1 MVKQSKIQDHT
12 KADVEPKILI
22 IGGSGMF
29 GRRLAQHLAMTTERN
44 MRLIITSRTLAKAQE
59 IASSIKAVFA
69 IEGIAFDH
77 TKNMASIFTD
87 VKPDI
92 TIDCSGPFQ
101 SANYQLAHAA
111 LECGSHF
118 IDLADARGYIE
129 GFEDNVGNLATKNN
143 LTAITGASTTPALS
157 ANIVQELT
165 DNWQQID
172 KIELAITPGGKSEVG
187 LSVMKALLSYAG
199 RKIPAWTDGKIDS
212 IYALINSKIIDVPK
226 LGKRRIMPVETIDA
240 IYLGARHNVTSDVTF
255 YTGLESPLEQ
265 WGTIYLSY
273 LIKWGVIKNP
283 LPLAPWLMRAR
294 AFIRP
299 FTSDRGGMIILTSGL
314 DSNGNKITARWSLL
328 ATHGDGPF
336 IPILPM
342 AAAIKKLLAGQIK
355 TGAMIAD
362 EALTREDIEAE
373 MAHHHITTQS
383 EVL

>member
-1 MVKQSKIQDHT
+1 MTSQSKT
-12 KADVEPKILI
+12 GGGSKILI

-29 GRRLAQHLAMTTERN
+29 GRRLVQHLAMTQD
-44 MRLIITSRTLAKAQE
+44 LDVHLVITSRTLAKARA
-59 IASSIKAVFA
+59 IANSIEVNFV

-77 TKNMASIFTD
+77 TKDMAAAFED

-118 IDLADARGYIE
+118 IDLADAKNYIE
-129 GFEDNVGNLATKNN
+129 GFAKDLDDIAIKNN
-143 LTAITGASTTPALS
+143 LTAITGASATPALS

-165 DNWQQID
+165 CGWQQAD
-172 KIELAITPGGKSEVG
+172 MIELAITPGGKSEVG

-199 RKIPAWTDGKIDS
+199 RKIPAWKDGKMS
-212 IYALINSKIIDVPK
+212 FIYGLVNSKIMDVPK
-226 LGKRRIMPVETIDA
+226 LGKRRIVPVETIDA
-240 IYLGARHNVTSDVTF
+240 TYLGARHKVTSDVTF
-255 YTGLESPLEQ
+255 YTGLEASLEQ
-265 WGTIYLSY
+265 WGTICLG
-273 LIKWGVIKNP
+273 LMVKWGVIKNP
-283 LPLAPWLMRAR
+283 LPLAPWLMKAR

-299 FTSDRGGMIILTSGL
+299 FTSDRGGMVVLTSGL
-314 DSNGNKITARWSLL
+314 DAHGIEVTARWSLL

-336 IPILPM
+336 VPILPM
-342 AAAIKKLLAGQIK
+342 AAVIKKLLAGQIK

-362 EALTREDIEAE
+362 EVLDLKDIEAE

>member
-1 MVKQSKIQDHT
+1 MDSQPKVKSR
-12 KADVEPKILI
+12 PKILI

-29 GRRLAQHLAMTTERN
+29 GRRLVQHFSIMPQLHVH
-44 MRLIITSRTLAKAQE
+44 LIITSRSLTKALDIAK
-59 IASSIKAVFA
+59 SVKATFP
-69 IEGIAFDH
+69 IEGIEFDH
-77 TKNMASIFTD
+77 TKNMTAIFED

-111 LECGSHF
+111 LKCGSHF
-118 IDLADARGYIE
+118 IDLADARGYID
-129 GFEDNVGNLATKNN
+129 GFSKNVGALATKNN

-165 DNWQQID
+165 TGWQQIN

-199 RKIPAWTDGKIDS
+199 RKIPAWKDGKVDA
-212 IYALINSKIIDVPK
+212 IYALINSKIMDVPK

-240 IYLGARHNVTSDVTF
+240 IYLGARHKVTSDVTF

-283 LPLAPWLMRAR
+283 TPLAPWLMKAR

-299 FTSDRGGMIILTSGL
+299 FTSDRGGMVVLVSGL
-314 DSNGNKITARWSLL
+314 DASGIVATARWSLL

-342 AAAIKKLLAGQIK
+342 AAAIKKLLAGQIQ

-362 EALTREDIEAE
+362 EALTLQEIEAE
-373 MAHHHITTQS
+373 MQLHNITTQI
-383 EVL
+383 EAL

>member
-1 MVKQSKIQDHT
+1 MESKSKKDNG
-12 KADVEPKILI
+12 PKILI

-29 GRRLAQHLAMTTERN
+29 GRRLIQHLAMTPDLN
-44 MRLIITSRTLAKAQE
+44 VHLVITSRSLAKAQDVV
-59 IASSIKAVFA
+59 SSIKADFA

-77 TKNMASIFTD
+77 TKNMVSVFKEL
-87 VKPDI
+87 KPDI

-111 LECGSHF
+111 LDCGSHF
-118 IDLADARGYIE
+118 IDLADARDYIE
-129 GFEDNVGNLATKNN
+129 SFAENVGALATKNN

-157 ANIVQELT
+157 ANIVLSLT
-165 DNWQQID
+165 HGWQKVD

-187 LSVMKALLSYAG
+187 LSVIKALLSYAG

-212 IYALINSKIIDVPK
+212 IYALINSKVIDVPK

-240 IYLGARHNVTSDVTF
+240 IYLGARHNVTSEVTF

-265 WGTIYLSY
+265 WGTICLSY
-273 LIKWGVIKNP
+273 LIKCGVIRNP

-294 AFIRP
+294 TFIRP
-299 FTSDRGGMIILTSGL
+299 FTSDRGGMIVVTSGL
-314 DSNGNKITARWSLL
+314 DANGKKITARWSLL

-336 IPILPM
+336 TPILPM
-342 AAAIKKLLAGQIK
+342 AAAIKKLLAGHIK

-362 EALTREDIEAE
+362 EALTREDIQAE
-373 MAHHHITTQS
+373 MVHHHITTQI